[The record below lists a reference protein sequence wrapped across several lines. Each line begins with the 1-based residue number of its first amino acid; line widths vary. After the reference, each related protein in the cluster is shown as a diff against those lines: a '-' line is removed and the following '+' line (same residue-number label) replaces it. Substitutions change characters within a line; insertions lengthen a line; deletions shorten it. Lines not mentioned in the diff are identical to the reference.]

1 MPRFSRAGIDIAFV
15 DEGEGQPILLIHGFG
30 SDVSKCWRS
39 TGWIDILKGAGHRV
53 IAYDMRGHGESG
65 KLYDKSLYSAQIM
78 SQDAAELLEHL
89 SIENADILGYSMGAQ
104 IAGFLAVSHPA
115 KVRSVIFGGLGTTLL
130 DGIGETWDKVIRTF
144 YSSGRGAVSALEE
157 RYNFFSKAN
166 RDIEALAA
174 CMYVLRETLSSVEI
188 ATVRAPVLVAVGE
201 NDEFAGSAHDLA
213 NLMPMSN
220 VLTIPD
226 LDHIGLIGSTLFQ
239 RGVVEFL
246 RGIGGTTYPAYG

>member
-1 MPRFSRAGIDIAFV
+1 
-15 DEGEGQPILLIHGFG
+15 
-30 SDVSKCWRS
+30 
-39 TGWIDILKGAGHRV
+39 
-53 IAYDMRGHGESG
+53 
-65 KLYDKSLYSAQIM
+65 
-78 SQDAAELLEHL
+78 
-89 SIENADILGYSMGAQ
+89 
-104 IAGFLAVSHPA
+104 
-115 KVRSVIFGGLGTTLL
+115 
-130 DGIGETWDKVIRTF
+130 
-144 YSSGRGAVSALEE
+144 
-157 RYNFFSKAN
+157 
-166 RDIEALAA
+166 
-174 CMYVLRETLSSVEI
+174 MYVLRETLSSVEI